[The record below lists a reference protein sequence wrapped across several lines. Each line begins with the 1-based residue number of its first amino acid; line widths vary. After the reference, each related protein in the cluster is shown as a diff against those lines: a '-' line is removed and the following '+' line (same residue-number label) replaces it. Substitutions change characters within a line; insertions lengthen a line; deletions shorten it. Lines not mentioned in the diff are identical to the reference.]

1 MRNQNRRNMKK
12 ICMLACAW
20 FVGMAVSAS
29 AAVVDT
35 LQVMSEKMGRTVNV
49 LVVSPD
55 QVRGEGAPVVYL
67 LNGHS
72 GDERSWLGL
81 KPEIQDYAD
90 RDNLIFVCPDGEDSW
105 YWDSPLDKDKQFE
118 TFVSR
123 ELVAYVDSHYRTLP
137 RREKR
142 AITGYSMGGHGA
154 MWLAIRH
161 KDVFGA
167 AGSMSG
173 GVDIRPFPDNWNM
186 KDRIGAR
193 DGGACNWDDY
203 TAINQIERLRNGDLQ
218 LLIDCGYDDFFFAVN
233 NAFHEELLKHG
244 IMHDYI
250 VRPGAHTGEY
260 WNNSIDYHLL
270 FFLKYFESPQPR

>member
-1 MRNQNRRNMKK
+1 MDDRLVHDGVVCVGYMKNKKDMKK

-20 FVGMAVSAS
+20 FMGMAMSAS

-55 QVRGEGAPVVYL
+55 QIRGEGAPVVYL

-81 KPEIQDYAD
+81 KPEIREYAD

-173 GVDIRPFPDNWNM
+173 GVDINPFPDKWEI
-186 KDRIGAR
+186 K
-193 DGGACNWDDY
+193 
-203 TAINQIERLRNGDLQ
+203 
-218 LLIDCGYDDFFFAVN
+218 
-233 NAFHEELLKHG
+233 ELLG
-244 IMHDYI
+244 I
-250 VRPGAHTGEY
+250 
-260 WNNSIDYHLL
+260 S
-270 FFLKYFESPQPR
+270 

>member
-1 MRNQNRRNMKK
+1 MKK
-12 ICMLACAW
+12 MCMLACCW
-20 FVGMAVSAS
+20 FIGAAMSAY

-35 LQVMSEKMGRTVNV
+35 LQVKSEKMGRAVNV

-55 QVRGEGAPVVYL
+55 EVRGAGAPVVYL

-72 GDERSWLGL
+72 GNERSWLGL
-81 KPEIQDYAD
+81 KPELRDYAD
-90 RDNLIFVCPDGEDSW
+90 RHNLIFVCPDGEDSW

-123 ELVAYVDSHYRTLP
+123 ELVAYVDGHYRTLP
-137 RREKR
+137 VREKR
-142 AITGYSMGGHGA
+142 AVTGYSMGGHGA

-173 GVDIRPFPDNWNM
+173 GLDIRPFPDNWNM
-186 KDRIGAR
+186 KDRIGVR
-193 DGGACNWDDY
+193 DAGPCNWDDY
-203 TAINQIERLRNGDLQ
+203 TVVNQIDGLKDGELQ
-218 LLIDCGYDDFFFAVN
+218 LVIDCGYADFFFAVN
-233 NAFHEELLKHG
+233 RAFHEKLLERG
-244 IMHDYI
+244 IMHDYV
-250 VRPGAHTGEY
+250 VRPGAHTGQY

-270 FFLKYFESPQPR
+270 FFLKYFGGGRSSR